1 MNATKGTKPG
11 RLTWA
16 TVRNQHNSV
25 MKEWVTSPWITD
37 WHISKKNNQ
46 GTNVNKSMSHIAQ
59 FMHRCLSQY
68 VPALICCASLDL
80 QLLDRQWTQC
90 WLNSLCPTFCRQ
102 LCRVTSW
109 RRLLHPSPSIGISG
123 AENANPGESYALN
136 LVGRWNL
143 KPGNALLKYGSVQ
156 WAFLT
161 GKSIDNRQHLKGKT
175 RGSFFCWLEAEEA
188 GQALISLCNF
198 VHSKNILSCW

>member
-46 GTNVNKSMSHIAQ
+46 GTNVKKSMSHIAQ

-68 VPALICCASLDL
+68 LPALICCASLDL

-123 AENANPGESYALN
+123 AENANPGEWERILCIEFGGKMKTQAWQCSAQIWFSA
-136 LVGRWNL
+136 VSFPQRQ
-143 KPGNALLKYGSVQ
+143 KY
-156 WAFLT
+156 
-161 GKSIDNRQHLKGKT
+161 
-175 RGSFFCWLEAEEA
+175 
-188 GQALISLCNF
+188 
-198 VHSKNILSCW
+198 